1 MGSTLSPSDN
11 SSWVSPSGEF
21 AFGFRPLEWNSKL
34 FLLGI
39 WFDKIPQKTLVW
51 SVNRDN
57 PVQEGSK
64 VSLMDGELILRDHQ
78 GQEIWRAQTND
89 TVTSAAMRNDGNF
102 VLMGTGSA
110 SRWESFTDP
119 TDTILPSQ
127 RLGLSGMLSSRES
140 VMNYSSGKF
149 RLNLQSD
156 GNLVLEE
163 VALPSKNP
171 YGAYWKS
178 GTAGDGTQV
187 VFNLTGYIYITL
199 QNGSRSNLTQGNIV
213 STGDF
218 YQRATLDYDGV
229 FRQYVYP
236 KNLSDS
242 GQWGESWTAVLSVP
256 QDICMATSVDVGGGV
271 CGFNGYCRLDGNQ
284 TTCLCPNGYTYLDAN
299 NRYKGCKENFVP
311 QSCATDD
318 SVKEPLFGLDEMINT
333 DWPLSDYE
341 HYKPVNENQ
350 CREACLGD
358 CLCAVAIFRD
368 GDCWKKKLPLSNGRM
383 NAGVGGKALIKV
395 RRGNST
401 SPPGPPGSSRGKED
415 KGTLVLII
423 SVILGGSGFL
433 NFLLLAI
440 LVAIYFSYHK
450 KVIKLTLNSEK
461 LQSGFCSNP
470 FIMST
475 ATFHLLWFLLTLL
488 PISAYTQTA
497 RTIDMGSTLSPSD
510 NSSWVSPSGE
520 FAFGFRPLEGNSKLF
535 LLGIWFDKIPQK
547 TLVWSVNRDNP
558 VQEGSKV
565 SLMDGELILRDNQGQ
580 EIWRAQTNGTVTS
593 AAMRNDGNFVLMGT
607 GSASRWESFTD
618 PTDTILPSQRLGL
631 SGMLSSCESETNY
644 SSGKFRLNLQSDG
657 NLVLEEVALPSKN
670 PYGAYWKSGTAGD
683 GTQVVFNLTGYIY
696 ITLQNG
702 SRSNLTQGNIV
713 STGDFYQ
720 RATLDYDGVFRQY
733 VYPKTK
739 NLSDSGQWGESWTA
753 VLSVPQDICMAT
765 SVDVGG
771 GVCGFNGYC
780 RLDENQPTCLCPNGY
795 TYLDANNRYKGC
807 KESFVPQSCATDDS
821 VKEPLF
827 VMEEMINIDWPL
839 SDYEHYK
846 PVNENQCRE
855 ACLGDCLCAVAIFR
869 DGDCWKKKLPLS
881 NGRMNA
887 GVGGKALIKVRR
899 GNSTSPP
906 GPPGSSRGKEDKGTL
921 VLIISVILGS
931 SGFLN
936 FLLLA
941 ILLAIYFSYHKK
953 VIKLT
958 MNSAMIGTNLSTLS
972 LIMVSVELGN
982 KVVE

>member
-1 MGSTLSPSDN
+1 
-11 SSWVSPSGEF
+11 
-21 AFGFRPLEWNSKL
+21 
-34 FLLGI
+34 
-39 WFDKIPQKTLVW
+39 
-51 SVNRDN
+51 
-57 PVQEGSK
+57 
-64 VSLMDGELILRDHQ
+64 
-78 GQEIWRAQTND
+78 
-89 TVTSAAMRNDGNF
+89 
-102 VLMGTGSA
+102 
-110 SRWESFTDP
+110 
-119 TDTILPSQ
+119 
-127 RLGLSGMLSSRES
+127 
-140 VMNYSSGKF
+140 
-149 RLNLQSD
+149 
-156 GNLVLEE
+156 
-163 VALPSKNP
+163 
-171 YGAYWKS
+171 
-178 GTAGDGTQV
+178 
-187 VFNLTGYIYITL
+187 
-199 QNGSRSNLTQGNIV
+199 
-213 STGDF
+213 
-218 YQRATLDYDGV
+218 
-229 FRQYVYP
+229 
-236 KNLSDS
+236 
-242 GQWGESWTAVLSVP
+242 
-256 QDICMATSVDVGGGV
+256 
-271 CGFNGYCRLDGNQ
+271 
-284 TTCLCPNGYTYLDAN
+284 
-299 NRYKGCKENFVP
+299 
-311 QSCATDD
+311 
-318 SVKEPLFGLDEMINT
+318 
-333 DWPLSDYE
+333 
-341 HYKPVNENQ
+341 
-350 CREACLGD
+350 
-358 CLCAVAIFRD
+358 
-368 GDCWKKKLPLSNGRM
+368 
-383 NAGVGGKALIKV
+383 
-395 RRGNST
+395 
-401 SPPGPPGSSRGKED
+401 
-415 KGTLVLII
+415 
-423 SVILGGSGFL
+423 
-433 NFLLLAI
+433 
-440 LVAIYFSYHK
+440 
-450 KVIKLTLNSEK
+450 
-461 LQSGFCSNP
+461 
-470 FIMST
+470 MSM
-475 ATFHLLWFLLTLL
+475 ATFHLLWVLLMLL

-497 RTIDMGSTLSPSD
+497 PTINMGSTLSPSD

-631 SGMLSSCESETNY
+631 SGMLSSRESETNY

-753 VLSVPQDICMAT
+753 VLSVPQDICMAA

-780 RLDENQPTCLCPNGY
+780 RLDGNQPTCLCPNGY

-807 KESFVPQSCATDDS
+807 RENFVPQSCASDDS

-827 VMEEMINIDWPL
+827 GLDEMINTDWPL

-958 MNSAMIGTNLSTLS
+958 MNSAMIGTNVRSFTYAELEEITNGFKE
-972 LIMVSVELGN
+972 ELGRGSCGTVYKGIIPSDSIN
-982 KVVE
+982 FVAVKKLDRVAKEAEKELKNEVSAIGRIHHKNLVQLLGYCHEGPNLLLIYDFMRNGSLANFLFGNPRPHWDQRTQIAFGIARGLMYLHEECVNQIIHCDIKPENILLDDCFTAKISDFGLAKLLKTNQTRTTTDIRGTKGYVAPEWFRNMAITAKVDVYSFGVMLLEIICCRKSFELDFLNEANAVLLIDWVCDCYKDGKIDELVEDDTEALNDARRLERMVMVAMWCIQEDPSLRPSMKKVTQMLEGAVEVAVPPDPCSFISSLG